1 MESMLS
7 HLSQKACKRLR
18 EAGLSARTLTLTIR
32 YAGFDTYTRSKTLN
46 DPVQFDS
53 DAFAI
58 FVSLFREHR
67 NPQRKVRLL
76 GVALSGLTHG
86 NEQLD
91 LLDPGRRAK
100 LDKLTRAA
108 DSLRDRF
115 GFGKIQFGGS
125 LRREE

>member
-1 MESMLS
+1 MLS

-18 EAGLSARTLTLTIR
+18 EAGLSARTLTITIR
-32 YAGFDTYTRSKTLN
+32 YTGFDTYTRSKTLI
-46 DPVQFDS
+46 DPLQFDS
-53 DAFAI
+53 EAFAV

-67 NPQRKVRLL
+67 NVKRKVRLI

-86 NEQLD
+86 NAQLD
-91 LLDPGRRAK
+91 LLDPERRAK

-125 LRREE
+125 LRKDE